1 MKPMATRVLTY
12 EEKERFVHIVA
23 NLKTPIKCVF
33 SLKKRIKDG
42 DLKGM
47 KSHDY
52 HVMMQ
57 EILLLCIWHLMTK
70 DCRMA
75 IIRLYCVFKKDCIK
89 GVEPTT
95 IGELKHDVA
104 TTLVLLEK
112 EILPSFF
119 DVMTR
124 LLVHLVE
131 ELEFCGP
138 VHT

>member
-1 MKPMATRVLTY
+1 M
-12 EEKERFVHIVA
+12 
-23 NLKTPIKCVF
+23 
-33 SLKKRIKDG
+33 G

-52 HVMMQ
+52 HIMMQ
-57 EILLLCIWHLMTK
+57 EILLLFMRHLMTK

-75 IIRLYCVFKKDCIK
+75 IICLHCVFKRVCVK

-95 IGELKHDVA
+95 MGELKHDVA
-104 TTLVLLEK
+104 IALVLLEK
-112 EILPSFF
+112 ENLSSFF

-131 ELEFCGP
+131 ELESCGL